1 MSRGGVAPSHARV
14 VVGLCFLSVAVST
27 GVTQSIIIL
36 FPAILDEFGW
46 SRAVLS
52 VAPALAGAMGSLGA
66 LLVGLLADRVDL
78 RFLMPAGALVAAAGL
93 VLCSRIAQLWQ
104 LYAFYG
110 VVAALGC
117 SFLGTLPNNL
127 ILARWFERGRG
138 TAIGIMSSG
147 FGGGV
152 FVFMPLL
159 ARVIRG
165 GRWREGYVVLAA
177 ALLALAPLLL
187 LLQRSR
193 PPTARPRSD
202 APLPGPAATGAPRR
216 LAAVVRR
223 PRFWFT
229 YAQYILGP
237 LSTTPLIIHQAALM
251 RDRGMGEMQAAWTV
265 ALFGLSALIGMI
277 AAGALSDRAG
287 RERAYTLGTVGI
299 IAGCAA
305 LLALPGRAA
314 GAGGVDAHAIA
325 YAVLFGFGFGTR
337 PSMDAATV
345 TDIFRGP
352 GFGLVYGVLS
362 TALGIGQ
369 LASPVL
375 AGAIHDAT
383 GSYDAAILFCIAAAL
398 VATASIWLA
407 APRRGLEPA

>member
-1 MSRGGVAPSHARV
+1 MRAGSPEGNPFFPGRPPMAGIQIVHEKA
-14 VVGLCFLSVAVST
+14 
-27 GVTQSIIIL
+27 II
-36 FPAILDEFGW
+36 
-46 SRAVLS
+46 
-52 VAPALAGAMGSLGA
+52 APAPDPA
-66 LLVGLLADRVDL
+66 LRKGTMIPRTSRLTFG
-78 RFLMPAGALVAAAGL
+78 
-93 VLCSRIAQLWQ
+93 VL
-104 LYAFYG
+104 
-110 VVAALGC
+110 AALGC

-138 TAIGIMSSG
+138 TAIGIVSSG

-152 FVFMPLL
+152 FIFMPAL
-159 ARVIRG
+159 ALVIRG
-165 GRWREGYVVLAA
+165 GRWRAGYFVLAA

-187 LLQRSR
+187 LLQRPR
-193 PPTARPRSD
+193 PAAGPPRAS
-202 APLPGPAATGAPRR
+202 AGPGPAALKPRR
-216 LAAVVRR
+216 LSAALSR

-251 RDRGMGEMQAAWTV
+251 RDRGMGEMQAAWIV
-265 ALFGLSALIGMI
+265 ALFGLAALIGMI
-277 AAGALSDRAG
+277 AAGVLSDGMG

-305 LLALPGRAA
+305 LLALPVRVE
-314 GAGGVDAHAIA
+314 GAGGFDGHAIA
-325 YAVLFGFGFGTR
+325 YAALFGFGFGTR
-337 PSMDAATV
+337 PSMDAATAA
-345 TDIFRGP
+345 DIFRGP
-352 GFGLVYGVLS
+352 GFGPVYGVLS

-369 LASPVL
+369 IAAPVL

-383 GSYDAAILFCIAAAL
+383 GSYAAAIVFCIAAAV

>member
-1 MSRGGVAPSHARV
+1 
-14 VVGLCFLSVAVST
+14 
-27 GVTQSIIIL
+27 
-36 FPAILDEFGW
+36 
-46 SRAVLS
+46 
-52 VAPALAGAMGSLGA
+52 
-66 LLVGLLADRVDL
+66 
-78 RFLMPAGALVAAAGL
+78 MPA
-93 VLCSRIAQLWQ
+93 
-104 LYAFYG
+104 
-110 VVAALGC
+110 
-117 SFLGTLPNNL
+117 
-127 ILARWFERGRG
+127 
-138 TAIGIMSSG
+138 
-147 FGGGV
+147 
-152 FVFMPLL
+152 L

-193 PPTARPRSD
+193 PPAARPRLD

-216 LAAVVRR
+216 LATVVRR

-229 YAQYILGP
+229 YIQYVLGP
-237 LSTTPLIIHQAALM
+237 LSTTPLIVHQAALM
-251 RDRGMGEMQAAWTV
+251 RDRGMGEMQAAWVV
-265 ALFGLSALIGMI
+265 AFFGLSALIGMI
-277 AAGALSDRAG
+277 AAGALSDRSG

-305 LLALPGRAA
+305 LLALPGRAE
-314 GAGGVDAHAIA
+314 GSGGVDAHAIA

-345 TDIFRGP
+345 ADIFRGP

-383 GSYDAAILFCIAAAL
+383 GSYDGAILFCIAAAV